1 VVEKIMK
8 IKFLVFLV
16 IVVAALFSALYLFPS
31 DRAKIRK
38 QFESLSN
45 LVSKEKGE
53 SAFTM
58 AYKVNALASLFADNC
73 SFEFSQNYMA
83 GEYSPE
89 QITSHAAKGRSQFS
103 KISLNFYDIV
113 PDIQNDVAVV
123 ETTVRF
129 NGEIKNSAK
138 FAEETREIQCRLN
151 KIDGK
156 WKFTNFKVV
165 EVLKK

>member
-1 VVEKIMK
+1 MKLKVLVV
-8 IKFLVFLV
+8 LVL
-16 IVVAALFSALYLFPS
+16 VVAAAIFAALYFFPG
-31 DRAKIRK
+31 DRTKIKK
-38 QFESLSN
+38 QFNSLSS
-45 LVSKEKGE
+45 LVNKEKGE

-58 AYKVNALASLFADNC
+58 AYKVNALANLFADSC

-83 GEYSPE
+83 GEYTPE
-89 QITSHAAKGRSQFS
+89 QITSHAVKGRSQFS
-103 KISLNFYDIV
+103 KISLDFYDIV
-113 PDIQNDVAVV
+113 PDISNDVAVV

-129 NGEIKNSAK
+129 HGEIKDSAK
-138 FAEETREIQCRLN
+138 VAEETREIQCKLK

>member
-1 VVEKIMK
+1 MNFKI
-8 IKFLVFLV
+8 IIAVIFL
-16 IVVAALFSALYLFPS
+16 ALFAVFAVLYLFPS

-38 QFESLSN
+38 QFETLSI

-53 SAFTM
+53 SGIIM

-89 QITSHAAKGRSQFS
+89 QITSHATKGRAQFS
-103 KISLNFYDIV
+103 KISLTFYDIV
-113 PDIQNDVAVV
+113 PDIQKDVAVV

-129 NGEIKNSAK
+129 NGEIKNSAR

-156 WKFTNFKVV
+156 WKFTSFKVV
-165 EVLKK
+165 EVLRK

>member
-1 VVEKIMK
+1 MK
-8 IKFLVFLV
+8 IKITITVIFLT
-16 IVVAALFSALYLFPS
+16 VAAVLASLYLFPG
-31 DRAKIRK
+31 DKEKIKK
-38 QFESLSN
+38 QFSSLSK

-53 SAFTM
+53 SAVIM
-58 AYKVNALASLFADNC
+58 AYKVNVLASLFADTC

-83 GEYSPE
+83 GEYTPE

-103 KISLNFYDIV
+103 KISLNFYDII
-113 PDIQNDVAVV
+113 PDVQKDSAVV

-129 NGEIKNSAK
+129 YGELKDSAK
-138 FAEETREIQCRLN
+138 IAEDTREIQCKLK

>member
-1 VVEKIMK
+1 MKFKIT
-8 IKFLVFLV
+8 ITV
-16 IVVAALFSALYLFPS
+16 IIIAAFAAFAVLYLFPS
-31 DRAKIRK
+31 DRTKIRK
-38 QFESLSN
+38 QFESLSS

-58 AYKVNALASLFADNC
+58 AYKVNALANLFADSC
-73 SFEFSQNYMA
+73 SFEFPQNYMA
-83 GEYSPE
+83 GDYTQE
-89 QITSHAAKGRSQFS
+89 QITSNAAKGRARFS
-103 KISLNFYDIV
+103 KIALDFYDIV

-129 NGEIKNSAK
+129 HGEIKDSVK
-138 FAEETREIQCRLN
+138 VAEETREIQSRLK
-151 KIDGK
+151 KIEGK